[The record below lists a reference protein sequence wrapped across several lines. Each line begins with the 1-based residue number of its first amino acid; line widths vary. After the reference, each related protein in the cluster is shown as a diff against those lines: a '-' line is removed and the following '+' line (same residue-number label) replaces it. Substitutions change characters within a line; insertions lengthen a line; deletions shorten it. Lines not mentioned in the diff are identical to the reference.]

1 MARRN
6 SNRNSAAAATPK
18 SKFTAPT
25 PGLEDVH
32 FTHRNSKLAAEFV
45 IIRIKLARHI
55 VSKDKDAMGS
65 KALKDMAQT
74 KIVKPIEPIQEH
86 RMDNS
91 SPPNETDVPF
101 LGDRVY
107 G

>member
-6 SNRNSAAAATPK
+6 RTTNNAAAETPK
-18 SKFTAPT
+18 SKFIVHTK
-25 PGLEDVH
+25 GIEDVH
-32 FTHRNSKLAAEFV
+32 FIHRNIKAAVEFGIV
-45 IIRIKLARHI
+45 IINLARHI